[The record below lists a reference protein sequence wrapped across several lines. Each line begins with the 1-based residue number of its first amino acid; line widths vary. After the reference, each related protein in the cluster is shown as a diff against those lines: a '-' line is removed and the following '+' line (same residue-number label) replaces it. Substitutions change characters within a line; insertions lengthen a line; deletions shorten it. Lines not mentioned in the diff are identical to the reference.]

1 MSFQGYLDAIKTK
14 TGKTPA
20 DFRAYAA
27 KNGWT
32 AGGTLASGIKPAAI
46 IADLKA
52 TFGLGHGHATAIMAL
67 LKGSKKEGDP

>member
-27 KNGWT
+27 KKGWT
-32 AGGTLASGIKPAAI
+32 AGNTLAPGVKPAAI

-52 TFGLGHGHATAIMAL
+52 TFGLGHGHAAAIMAL
-67 LKGSKKEGDP
+67 LKGMKKEDDA

>member
-1 MSFQGYLDAIKTK
+1 MSFQGYLDAIQAK

-20 DFRAYAA
+20 DFRAYAD
-27 KNGWT
+27 KQGWT
-32 AGGTLASGIKPAAI
+32 AGDTLAPGIKPAAI

-67 LKGSKKEGDP
+67 LKGMKKEGDA

>member
-1 MSFQGYLDAIKTK
+1 MSFQAYLDAIQTK

-20 DFRAYAA
+20 EFRAYAA
-27 KNGWT
+27 EKAWT
-32 AGGTLASGIKPAAI
+32 ADGTLAPGIKPAAI

>member
-1 MSFQGYLDAIKTK
+1 MSFQGYLNAIKTR

-27 KNGWT
+27 KKGWT
-32 AGGTLASGIKPAAI
+32 ADGALAPGIKPAAI

-67 LKGSKKEGDP
+67 LKGSKKESDP

>member
-1 MSFQGYLDAIKTK
+1 MSFQGYLDAIATK

-20 DFRAYAA
+20 DFRAYAD
-27 KNGWT
+27 KQGWT
-32 AGGTLASGIKPAAI
+32 AGGTLAPGIKPATI

-67 LKGSKKEGDP
+67 LKGMKKEGDA

>member
-27 KNGWT
+27 KKGWT
-32 AGGTLASGIKPAAI
+32 ADGTLAPGIKPAAI

-52 TFGLGHGHATAIMAL
+52 TFGLGHGHAAAIMAL
-67 LKGSKKEGDP
+67 LKGLKKEGDP

>member
-1 MSFQGYLDAIKTK
+1 MSFQGYLEAIKAK

-27 KNGWT
+27 KKGWT
-32 AGGTLASGIKPAAI
+32 AGNTLAPGIKPAAI

-67 LKGSKKEGDP
+67 LKGLKTEGDP